1 MILVDA
7 THTSHSTARTGIQQL
22 TRRLIVPA
30 VAEVEFE
37 PITHDAF
44 WRTWRALDSE
54 ETETARSGAAS
65 GRSRRAQWS
74 LRQKWRGRMA
84 HLLGDEPQ
92 FPEDARAFVA
102 PEIFSREVAGTYRK
116 LFKRIDGPRVAIL
129 HDTIPLTHPE
139 LSPPKTVARFPAYL
153 EELRQF
159 DGVAAVSK
167 HSRDSLA
174 GFWKWAGGKAPPVVA
189 IESGVEPPADPCGPP
204 PSDGVP
210 QVLSIGTIEG
220 RKNHAALL
228 EAAEML
234 WAAGVRFE
242 LHIVGFPRPETAAA
256 AIARI
261 GELTAA
267 GRPLFFHG
275 SIDDAALEARWH
287 ECKFSVYPSLIEGY
301 GLPVIESVARGR
313 PCICSAVGATGEA
326 ASGGGCL
333 ALESVDPESIA
344 RAIRQLL
351 ENDADY
357 RSLRAAATTRPVR
370 TWEDYR
376 HDLTDW
382 IDSLRRSAH

>member
-22 TRRLIVPA
+22 TRRLIAPA
-30 VAEVEFE
+30 GGGEEFA

-44 WRTWRALDSE
+44 WRTWRSLDPDE
-54 ETETARSGAAS
+54 IETAHSGAAS
-65 GRSRRAQWS
+65 GSSRRAQWS

-84 HLLGDEPQ
+84 HLLGDKPP
-92 FPEDARAFVA
+92 FPDGASAFVA
-102 PEIFSREVAGTYRK
+102 PEIFSREVAATYRK
-116 LFKRIDGPRVAIL
+116 LFKCIDGPRVAIL

-159 DGVAAVSK
+159 DGVAAVSR

-189 IESGVEPPADPCGPP
+189 IESGAGFPAAPCGPP

-210 QVLSIGTIEG
+210 QVLSVGTIEG

-234 WAAGVRFE
+234 WASGVRFE
-242 LHIVGFPRPETAAA
+242 LHIVGFPRPETAAP

-261 GELTAA
+261 SELTAA
-267 GRPLFFHG
+267 GRSLIFHG
-275 SIDDAALEARWH
+275 SIDDAALEERWRA
-287 ECKFSVYPSLIEGY
+287 CRFSVYPSLIEGY

-333 ALESVDPESIA
+333 AIESVDPESIA
-344 RAIRQLL
+344 RAMRQLL
-351 ENDADY
+351 EDTADY
-357 RSLRAAATTRPVR
+357 ERLRTAAAARHVR
-370 TWEDYR
+370 TWDDYR
-376 HDLTDW
+376 RDLRAW
-382 IDSLRRSAH
+382 IGSLRSAR